1 MAGFVQ
7 DEVIVVKDKSV
18 EKVDLKKKT
27 ANVVNKQSGK
37 FDQYILII
45 FIFGLFLGSD
55 LKNATLSSIRA
66 RALSCGHIVDY
77 NYCVIRRCFF

>member
-7 DEVIVVKDKSV
+7 EEVIVVKEKSV

-37 FDQYILII
+37 FHQYILVI
-45 FIFGLFLGSD
+45 FIFSRFWE
-55 LKNATLSSIRA
+55 AI
-66 RALSCGHIVDY
+66 
-77 NYCVIRRCFF
+77 

>member
-37 FDQYILII
+37 FHQYILVI
-45 FIFGLFLGSD
+45 FIFGRFWE
-55 LKNATLSSIRA
+55 AI
-66 RALSCGHIVDY
+66 
-77 NYCVIRRCFF
+77 

>member
-18 EKVDLKKKT
+18 EKVDFFKKT

-37 FDQYILII
+37 FHQYILVI
-45 FIFGLFLGSD
+45 FIFGLFFGKRFKERYSVV
-55 LKNATLSSIRA
+55 N
-66 RALSCGHIVDY
+66 
-77 NYCVIRRCFF
+77 